1 MVSFYI
7 RFVKMKKKNKNTNCD
22 IWWEETSYELVFRF
36 PLPLPPPDIH
46 ESGNA
51 AFWYC
56 CCRWQPYTGGWAEL
70 TGAVCLFVFEAF
82 LVRDVFSVY
91 RWRSNTTDTHP
102 SFQVGKKTLVVV
114 IIGSFISSWVCA
126 WLFVFNQRPGFQQGA
141 CVCACAVALGSQK
154 INTKAYSF

>member
-1 MVSFYI
+1 MRGNEYYYI
-7 RFVKMKKKNKNTNCD
+7 D
-22 IWWEETSYELVFRF
+22 ELVFRF
-36 PLPLPPPDIH
+36 LLPLPRNIH

-56 CCRWQPYTGGWAEL
+56 CCRWQPYTGGWAAEL

-102 SFQVGKKTLVVV
+102 SFQVGKN
-114 IIGSFISSWVCA
+114 IS
-126 WLFVFNQRPGFQQGA
+126 R
-141 CVCACAVALGSQK
+141 
-154 INTKAYSF
+154 Y